1 MPKINFDDIKN
12 LIKEYKKDVN
22 YWILII
28 IIATLFFGLGYL
40 TNREFSHAQ
49 IIIEKCSDLTN
60 KQ

>member
-1 MPKINFDDIKN
+1 MFDFSDIKN

-40 TNREFSHAQ
+40 TNREFSHAP
-49 IIIEKCSDLTN
+49 IVIEKCSD
-60 KQ
+60 